1 MKFQNKILT
10 TSKRICFPFYCLAEM
25 TDTDCNLR
33 KIHSSDD
40 EQKIENDYDSQI
52 AAWESQ
58 KEELF
63 FA

>member
-1 MKFQNKILT
+1 MK
-10 TSKRICFPFYCLAEM
+10 
-25 TDTDCNLR
+25 DTDCNLR

-40 EQKIENDYDSQI
+40 EQKIENDFDSQI

-58 KEELF
+58 KEDIF